1 VGMPAQ
7 VVNPKSGEQL
17 TSLEMIEHMEETYG
31 QPVISILWKNAL
43 NILSEALDDDC
54 KHMGYECLD
63 VLQVRSF
70 PYFLLISLFQARMP
84 CNGISII
91 FFISFIFVYNVS
103 CKCSFNFVH
112 KCLPALILV

>member
-84 CNGISII
+84 CNGILYPLYFLFYLSLFIMFPASVPSIL
-91 FFISFIFVYNVS
+91 FINVYL
-103 CKCSFNFVH
+103 H
-112 KCLPALILV
+112 

>member
-1 VGMPAQ
+1 MGMPVQ

-17 TSLEMIEHMEETYG
+17 TSLEMMEHMEETYG

-63 VLQVRSF
+63 VLQVKSF
-70 PYFLLISLFQARMP
+70 PCFLLISLFQAHVL
-84 CNGISII
+84 CNGILSPYS
-91 FFISFIFVYNVS
+91 FLSLFIFWHIMFPASVPSILFINVY
-103 CKCSFNFVH
+103 
-112 KCLPALILV
+112 LL